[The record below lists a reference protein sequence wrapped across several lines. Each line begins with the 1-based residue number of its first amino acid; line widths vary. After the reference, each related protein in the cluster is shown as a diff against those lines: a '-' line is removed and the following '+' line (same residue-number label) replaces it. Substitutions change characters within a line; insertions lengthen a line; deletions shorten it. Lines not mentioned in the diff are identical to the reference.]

1 MKQYRHR
8 FQVYAPLRKVID
20 FHSHPQSM
28 GAITPPPIIARMQRA
43 PAVLEEGDEMEF
55 TLWVGPLP
63 LRWLALI
70 ENVSAEGFTDRQLRG
85 PFQAWEHRHQ
95 FAAIN
100 ENTTEIIDIVNGEV
114 RKHWFWGFVGL
125 AMWVGLPGLFA
136 YRAWKTQ
143 KILHR
148 QGLGS

>member
-1 MKQYRHR
+1 
-8 FQVYAPLRKVID
+8 
-20 FHSHPQSM
+20 
-28 GAITPPPIIARMQRA
+28 
-43 PAVLEEGDEMEF
+43 MEF

-63 LRWLALI
+63 LHWLALI
-70 ENVSAEGFTDRQLRG
+70 ENVSVEGFTDRQLRG

-95 FAAIN
+95 FTVIN

-114 RKHWFWGFVGL
+114 RKHWFWGFIGL

-143 KILHR
+143 KILAR
-148 QGLGS
+148 QDLES